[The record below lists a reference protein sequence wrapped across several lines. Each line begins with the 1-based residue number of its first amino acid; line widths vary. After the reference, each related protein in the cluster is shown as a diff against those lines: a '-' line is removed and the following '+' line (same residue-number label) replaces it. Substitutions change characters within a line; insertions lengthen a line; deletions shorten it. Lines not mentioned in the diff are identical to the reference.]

1 VEGFVGEGR
10 GDVRG
15 TGGERQVDAGHTPS
29 LDVVYF
35 CLFAGYFF
43 FLLLFRSVCKNKIS
57 IRCRRNVKQT
67 TNFQFAHFFCSMGK
81 SEGVRITR

>member
-1 VEGFVGEGR
+1 MEGFVGEGR

-43 FLLLFRSVCKNKIS
+43 SC
-57 IRCRRNVKQT
+57 
-67 TNFQFAHFFCSMGK
+67 FCSVLFVK
-81 SEGVRITR
+81 TRYRSAAGEM